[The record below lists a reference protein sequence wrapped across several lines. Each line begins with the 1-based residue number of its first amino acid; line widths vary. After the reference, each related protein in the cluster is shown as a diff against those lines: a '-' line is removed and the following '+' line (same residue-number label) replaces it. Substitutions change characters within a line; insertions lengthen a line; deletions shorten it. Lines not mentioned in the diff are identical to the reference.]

1 MTSGRRKGVK
11 MPMFEQNKGT
21 KKVDETIVGIDV
33 TLTGNLK
40 SEGNIQINGKVKG
53 TIATKSDIVVGEQA
67 MIDGSVKAK
76 NVLITGTVQGNI
88 ETSDDLEI
96 SPTGKVFGDLATK
109 NLIIKKGATFSGK
122 SMMGEKKKKETKP
135 VYELEEEP
143 KTQEQTKT
151 K

>member
-1 MTSGRRKGVK
+1 
-11 MPMFEQNKGT
+11 MPMFEQNKGA
-21 KKVDETIVGIDV
+21 KKADETIVGVDV

-40 SEGNIQINGKVKG
+40 SDGNIQVNGKVKG
-53 TIATKSDIVVGEQA
+53 QVNTKSDVTIGEQA

-88 ETSDDLEI
+88 ETAEDLEI
-96 SPTGKVFGDLATK
+96 SPTGKVFGDLAAK

-122 SMMGEKKKKETKP
+122 SMMGEEKKKEVKP
-135 VYELEEEP
+135 IYELEERLKE
-143 KTQEQTKT
+143 KNKT

>member
-1 MTSGRRKGVK
+1 

-21 KKVDETIVGIDV
+21 KKPDETIVGVDV

-53 TIATKSDIVVGEQA
+53 TITTKSDIFVGEQA
-67 MIDGSVKAK
+67 VIDVSLKAK
-76 NVLITGTVQGNI
+76 NITNTGTVQGNI
-88 ETSDDLEI
+88 ETGADLEI
-96 SPTGKVFGDLATK
+96 SPTGKVFGDLAVK

-122 SMMGEKKKKETKP
+122 SMMGEEKKKEIKP
-135 VYELEEEP
+135 VYELEEGP
-143 KTQEQTKT
+143 KPQEQTKA